1 MVIGS
6 AASKPQSLTP
16 MDKNANLLFEYLK
29 NIIYEPD
36 KAHLDLADLDQ
47 DFEKLGQ
54 GLQYFAE
61 LLAEERAFIDHL
73 ARGELDV
80 EAPRKNELLAPLK
93 SLQASL
99 RHLTFQSQQVA
110 KGDYTQRVDFMGE
123 FSAAFNEM
131 IKQLESRQ
139 KSLESEMEKTRQNA
153 VALQDSI
160 ELLGSITRGMPEGIL
175 VVAEDRDEVFFSN
188 PKGEFLLQ
196 QKPGLIQD
204 LAANQGNGK
213 GDPQELTVENEGSL
227 WYYSIRAFPVM
238 WKEDPAQAYI
248 ISDISAVKRR
258 QLEMEHLVSQ
268 DALTGVGTRY
278 MGMRT
283 LRSYLEQQ
291 RLFVLIFVDIDNL
304 KYVNDELGHK
314 EGDRYIVTVARILAS
329 YSDTAQI
336 SRIGG
341 DEFMIIDQNTT
352 EIEAEKKM
360 DGLRNEVMASRML
373 DGKGFCPSI
382 SYGVAPNKNQLTASD
397 LLALADERMYHY
409 KKIHKD
415 KLRQLNRN

>member
-1 MVIGS
+1 M
-6 AASKPQSLTP
+6 P
-16 MDKNANLLFEYLK
+16 MNKNADLLFDYLRS
-29 NIIYEPD
+29 IIYEPD
-36 KAHLDLADLDQ
+36 KAQLEVTELDR
-47 DFEKLGQ
+47 DFQKLGQ
-54 GLQYFAE
+54 GLQYFAG
-61 LLAEERAFIDHL
+61 LLAEEREFIDHL
-73 ARGELDV
+73 ARGELDA
-80 EAPRKNELLAPLK
+80 EAPRKNELMAPLK

-110 KGDYTQRVDFMGE
+110 KGDYNQRVDFMGE

-139 KSLESEMEKTRQNA
+139 KSLEAEMEKTRQNA
-153 VALQDSI
+153 VALQESI
-160 ELLGSITRGMPEGIL
+160 DLLGSITRGMPEGIL
-175 VVAEDRDEVFFSN
+175 VVADDRNEVFFTN

-196 QKPGLIQD
+196 QEPDLTHK
-204 LAANQGNGK
+204 LAADKGSAG
-213 GDPQELTVENEGSL
+213 GDPLELTVESDGSL

-258 QLEMEHLVSQ
+258 QLEMEHLVTQ

-283 LRSYLEQQ
+283 LRGYLDQQ
-291 RLFVLIFVDIDNL
+291 RTFVLIFVDIDNL

-329 YSDTAQI
+329 YSETAQI

-352 EIEAEKKM
+352 VSEAEEKM
-360 DGLRNEVMASRML
+360 DILRNQVIASQIL
-373 DGKGFCPSI
+373 VGKNFCPSI
-382 SYGVAPNKNQLTASD
+382 SYGIALNKNRLAASE

-409 KKIHKD
+409 KKIHKY
-415 KLRQLNRN
+415 KLRKLSQN